1 MSFIS
6 IDSEILNTNIDGQ
19 ALKLYCLLES
29 YCYGDKKDC
38 FPSQNTLAT
47 RMNKSIR
54 TIQRYLKTLK
64 NLGLVIIKRRGST
77 SNLYILPKK
86 LNKKVQETAQ
96 KIQKKCSD
104 FRAALK
110 TRKSNANKSS
120 MNIHNTDYNISNNT
134 NSCSNNSYSNYS
146 NIRNNGHSNTFKNH
160 KKSYKTNTFNDYTQR
175 KYDFSKLEK
184 ALLGNA
190 SFEYEEVLE

>member
-29 YCYGDKKDC
+29 YCYGDKNDC
-38 FPSQNTLAT
+38 FPSQNTLAA
-47 RMNKSIR
+47 RMKKSIR

-64 NLGLVIIKRRGST
+64 DLGLVIIKRRGST

-96 KIQKKCSD
+96 KIQEKCSA
-104 FRAALK
+104 FKATLK
-110 TRKSNANKSS
+110 TKKSADSNKT
-120 MNIHNTDYNISNNT
+120 NTSNDNYN
-134 NSCSNNSYSNYS
+134 Y
-146 NIRNNGHSNTFKNH
+146 KNH
-160 KKSYKTNTFNDYTQR
+160 KNYKRSYKSNTFNDYTQR
-175 KYDFSKLEK
+175 TYDFSKLEQ

-190 SFEYEEVLE
+190 SYEYDDILK

>member
-1 MSFIS
+1 MNFIS

-29 YCYGDKKDC
+29 YCYGDKNDC

-64 NLGLVIIKRRGST
+64 DLGLVIIKRRGST

-86 LNKKVQETAQ
+86 LNKKVQQTAQ
-96 KIQKKCSD
+96 KIQEKCSG
-104 FRAALK
+104 FSAALK
-110 TRKSNANKSS
+110 TKKNANSNKT
-120 MNIHNTDYNISNNT
+120 NT
-134 NSCSNNSYSNYS
+134 
-146 NIRNNGHSNTFKNH
+146 GHSNYKNH
-160 KKSYKTNTFNDYTQR
+160 KNYKRNYKSNTFNDYTQR
-175 KYDFSKLEK
+175 TYDFSKLEQ
-184 ALLGNA
+184 ALLGNT
-190 SFEYEEVLE
+190 SYEYDDILK